1 MRGSRVHAAT
11 ESAPCNRRRSPDAAG
26 RLRFA
31 WPPLEAPSGRG
42 GAGGCGGTG
51 DRGESVPAQWPRR
64 RCRGGSNLDGSQDVS
79 PSLRAP
85 PSLAARRGDL
95 SPNPGCALESCA
107 GIQSHFGEATIVS
120 ALRAAQEVKPI
131 SISNPTPGLGKFS
144 G

>member
-1 MRGSRVHAAT
+1 MG
-11 ESAPCNRRRSPDAAG
+11 AP
-26 RLRFA
+26 
-31 WPPLEAPSGRG
+31 
-42 GAGGCGGTG
+42 G
-51 DRGESVPAQWPRR
+51 DRGESVPAGWPRR
-64 RCRGGSNLDGSQDVS
+64 RCRGGSNLDGSEDVS

-85 PSLAARRGDL
+85 PSLAARRRDL

-131 SISNPTPGLGKFS
+131 TTSNPTPGLGKFS